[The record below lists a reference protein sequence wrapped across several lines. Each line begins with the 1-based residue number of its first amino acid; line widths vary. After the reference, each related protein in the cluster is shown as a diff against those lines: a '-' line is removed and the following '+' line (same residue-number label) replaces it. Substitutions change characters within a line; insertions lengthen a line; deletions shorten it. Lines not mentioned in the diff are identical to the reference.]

1 MKSLV
6 VFVSVFLFAVVT
18 GYGTAYG
25 KGADINSMIELL
37 RSDIKTAKKE
47 VITKA
52 MQFTDEEAAAFWR
65 VYSQYEFE
73 ATQIGDDMLAL
84 IKDYANNLQDMTDE
98 KAKELVKRSFDIEN
112 KQLKLKKKYFKK
124 IEKVLSPIK
133 AAKFIQIE
141 NQIRRAIEMQ
151 ISATLPLIE

>member
-73 ATQIGDDMLAL
+73 ATQIADDMLAL

-98 KAKELVKRSFDIEN
+98 K
-112 KQLKLKKKYFKK
+112 
-124 IEKVLSPIK
+124 
-133 AAKFIQIE
+133 
-141 NQIRRAIEMQ
+141 
-151 ISATLPLIE
+151 